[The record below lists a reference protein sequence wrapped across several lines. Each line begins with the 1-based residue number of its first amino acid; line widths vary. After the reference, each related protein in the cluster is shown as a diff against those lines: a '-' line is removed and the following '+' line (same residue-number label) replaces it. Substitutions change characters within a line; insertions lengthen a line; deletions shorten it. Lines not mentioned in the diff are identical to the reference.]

1 MREDFGLPPL
11 ERRIGLAAH
20 DFAQAMGAERVVLTR
35 ARKVEGTPTVPSR
48 WLLRLDAL
56 FQALGVADA
65 IHDESA
71 RWAAWAEAL
80 DRPEAHEPGRRPQP
94 RPPLE
99 ARPKQ
104 LAVTAIEEWIRDPY
118 ALYARRIL
126 KLRKLDPLDADPSAA
141 DRGNLIHEV
150 LERFLTAF
158 PRELPDDPEA
168 ALLRLGE
175 EVFAPLRARP
185 GVYAFWW
192 PRFRRIA
199 AWVARQERQRRALSP
214 QVFAEIKGRQELGDF
229 VLTAKADRIEC
240 RPDGTLAVLDYKTGA
255 VPKSKDVCLGYSP
268 QLPLEAAIARKGGFP
283 GVPAG
288 VAGELLYWHLTGG
301 RQPGEECNALGK
313 ATASPQE
320 VAEAALEGLYR
331 RILDFADPSTPYPA
345 IPRPAYAP
353 RFNDYAHL
361 ARHKEWA
368 TLGGEGGA

>member
-1 MREDFGLPPL
+1 MAKRSS
-11 ERRIGLAAH
+11 R
-20 DFAQAMGAERVVLTR
+20 
-35 ARKVEGTPTVPSR
+35 PSGR
-48 WLLRLDAL
+48 
-56 FQALGVADA
+56 
-65 IHDESA
+65 
-71 RWAAWAEAL
+71 
-80 DRPEAHEPGRRPQP
+80 DR
-94 RPPLE
+94 
-99 ARPKQ
+99 
-104 LAVTAIEEWIRDPY
+104 
-118 ALYARRIL
+118 
-126 KLRKLDPLDADPSAA
+126 
-141 DRGNLIHEV
+141 
-150 LERFLTAF
+150 
-158 PRELPDDPEA
+158 
-168 ALLRLGE
+168 
-175 EVFAPLRARP
+175 
-185 GVYAFWW
+185 VYAFWW
-192 PRFRRIA
+192 P
-199 AWVARQERQRRALSP
+199 LSP
-214 QVFAEIKGRQELGDF
+214 DYRGSRARSASGGSRSCLCRDQGPAELGDF